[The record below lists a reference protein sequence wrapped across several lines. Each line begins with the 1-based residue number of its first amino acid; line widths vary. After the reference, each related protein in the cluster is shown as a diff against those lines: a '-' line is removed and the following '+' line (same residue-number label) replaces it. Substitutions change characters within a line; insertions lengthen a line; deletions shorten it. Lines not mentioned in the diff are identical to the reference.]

1 MNLFESTFMR
11 KARYMTEDKRAL
23 LLDTMEQTRQEINR
37 LKPTYRNSG
46 YEGRK
51 LLENKWEM
59 IFETALVTAWML
71 VEQPKERTAQQ
82 VQMRVK
88 EMKKLTTDY
97 GCADMFAAVTMCIVE
112 KSITPGVTVEDGKT
126 FSGEYMSDNKKY
138 EYKDCFEDYFDLSD
152 ADRERF
158 IAEVTHPYSQ
168 HKTYN
173 PIKVGRQRED

>member
-82 VQMRVK
+82 VEMRVK
-88 EMKKLTTDY
+88 EMKKLITDY
-97 GCADMFAAVTMCIVE
+97 GCADMFDAVTMR
-112 KSITPGVTVEDGKT
+112 ITEREGWT
-126 FSGEYMSDNKKY
+126 FSGERMTDDKKL
-138 EYKDCFEDYFDLSD
+138 EYKDCFTDYFNLSD

-168 HKTYN
+168 HKTYK
-173 PIKVGRQRED
+173 PIQVGRQRED